1 MIQDR
6 KKDRK
11 DARVLHDGRYL
22 TLLDENGWE
31 YVTRRGVTGIVVIVA
46 ITKDEDGVRR
56 VILVEQPRTAV
67 HKRTIELPAGLVGDN
82 DGQGAESLAEAG
94 ARELEEETGYAA
106 AQLVLLASGPVAV
119 GMSDEIISFFEA
131 RGLRR
136 VGPGG
141 GVDNEDITVHE
152 VPLRELRAFLAEK
165 ERAGLAVDPKIYA
178 GLFMA
183 GIGPDE
189 RSA

>member
-1 MIQDR
+1 MI
-6 KKDRK
+6 KDRK
-11 DARVLHDGRYL
+11 DARVLAEGRYL
-22 TLLDENGWE
+22 TLLDEHGWE

-46 ITKDEDGVRR
+46 ITKDEDSIRR

-67 HKRTIELPAGLVGDN
+67 HTRTIELPAGLVGDH
-82 DGQGAESLAEAG
+82 DGHGAESLVDAG

-106 AQLVLLASGPVAV
+106 AELVPLGSGPVAV
-119 GMSDEIISFFEA
+119 GMSDEIISFFQA

-141 GVDNEDITVHE
+141 GVDGEDIIVHE
-152 VPLRELRAFLAEK
+152 VPLRDLRAFLVEK

-183 GIGPDE
+183 GVGPDT
-189 RSA
+189 R

>member
-1 MIQDR
+1 MI
-6 KKDRK
+6 KDRR
-11 DARVLHDGRYL
+11 DARVLAEGRYL
-22 TLLDENGWE
+22 TLLEEHGWE

-46 ITKDEDGVRR
+46 ITKDEDGIRR

-67 HKRTIELPAGLVGDN
+67 HTRTIELPAGLVGD
-82 DGQGAESLAEAG
+82 GHAAESLADAG
-94 ARELEEETGYAA
+94 MRELEEETGYTAA
-106 AQLVLLASGPVAV
+106 KLVPLGSGPVAV

-141 GVDNEDITVHE
+141 GVDNENISVHE
-152 VPLRELRAFLAEK
+152 VPLRDLRAFLAEK

-183 GIGPDE
+183 GIGPDAPGLG
-189 RSA
+189 R